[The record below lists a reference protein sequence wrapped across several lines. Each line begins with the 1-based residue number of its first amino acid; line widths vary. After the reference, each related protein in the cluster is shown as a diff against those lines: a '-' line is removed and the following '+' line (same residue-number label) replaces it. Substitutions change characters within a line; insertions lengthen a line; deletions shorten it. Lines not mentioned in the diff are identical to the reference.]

1 MMIAPNSLVRQKD
14 RAQGEKE
21 SGWVRFG
28 AADSAPPFRRWTF
41 RHRDHSA
48 PELFFRFVFL

>member
-1 MMIAPNSLVRQKD
+1 MIAPNSLVRQKD

-28 AADSAPPFRRWTF
+28 AADSALPFQRWTF
-41 RHRDHSA
+41 RRRTFRRRYYSA
-48 PELFFRFVFL
+48 PEFFF